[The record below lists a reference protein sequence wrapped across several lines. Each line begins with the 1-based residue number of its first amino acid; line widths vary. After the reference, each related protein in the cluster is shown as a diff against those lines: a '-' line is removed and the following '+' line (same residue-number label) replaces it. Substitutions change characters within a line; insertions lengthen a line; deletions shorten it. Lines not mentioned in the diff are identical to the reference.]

1 MALVIA
7 LMALLIV
14 GLVVILCVMLIPDDS
29 NSETIRKATVEC
41 PANFKLHE
49 ASGVPDG
56 KTRCLHAKLGVVQLI
71 DDASQYCDELEGSR
85 LPIPKDEDDT
95 KAIFS
100 FMRND
105 LSPSS
110 QRFYLGFSF
119 DYMDGWSANIGYKL
133 VNDIMDY
140 GELRG
145 RPYECLMLD
154 ENGATD
160 AKCDLEVSVVCEL
173 LL

>member
-1 MALVIA
+1 MF
-7 LMALLIV
+7 
-14 GLVVILCVMLIPDDS
+14 D
-29 NSETIRKATVEC
+29 
-41 PANFKLHE
+41 
-49 ASGVPDG
+49 
-56 KTRCLHAKLGVVQLI
+56 
-71 DDASQYCDELEGSR
+71 
-85 LPIPKDEDDT
+85 
-95 KAIFS
+95 
-100 FMRND
+100 
-105 LSPSS
+105 
-110 QRFYLGFSF
+110 RFYLGFSF